1 MPEPIKA
8 KGLIL
13 SHRGVLRVSGPD
25 RVAFLQ
31 GLVSNDI
38 EVVSQTQSVWAAFL
52 TPQGKFLHEFFIV
65 EDPTGALSNDK
76 NGAEGA
82 LLIDC
87 EAERLADLQRR
98 LKLYKLRSQVQ
109 LEDVQSTYS
118 VAVLFGDGALAALG
132 LESTP
137 GNSADLST
145 GRVFVDPRLP
155 ELGARAILPS
165 ATAEALLK
173 DAGFEAASL
182 AEYDHLRSG
191 FGVPDGSRDLEI
203 EKSILL
209 ENGFDELHGV
219 DWDKGCYMGQELTAR
234 TKYRGLVKKRLM
246 PVEISGPA
254 PAPGTPLLLEGKEV
268 GIMRSA
274 VDTRGLATVRLNALE
289 ETGSLEMQAGETRI
303 IARKPSWMQT

>member
-8 KGLIL
+8 KGLLL

-38 EVVSQTQSVWAAFL
+38 EAVSQTQSVWAAFL
-52 TPQGKFLHEFFIV
+52 TPQGKFLHEFFV
-65 EDPTGALSNDK
+65 TEEAGAK
-76 NGAEGA
+76 GA

-109 LEDVQSTYS
+109 LEDMQGTYS
-118 VAVLFGDGALAALG
+118 VAVLFGDAALSVLG
-132 LESTP
+132 LESTA
-137 GNSADLST
+137 GNSADLSE
-145 GRVFVDPRLP
+145 GRVFVDPRLT
-155 ELGARAILPS
+155 EMGARAILPS
-165 ATAEALLK
+165 ARAEALLT
-173 DAGFEAASL
+173 DAGFETASL
-182 AEYDHLRSG
+182 ADYDHLRSG
-191 FGVPDGSRDLEI
+191 LGVPDGSRDLEV

-254 PAPGTPLLLEGKEV
+254 PAPGTPLLLADKEV

-274 VDTRGLATVRLNALE
+274 AGSRGLATVRLSALQ
-289 ETGSLEMQAGETRI
+289 ETESLEMCAGETKVV
-303 IARKPSWMQT
+303 ARKASWMQT